1 MGLMEPMGDV
11 PGVSRA
17 ALAMFLSNA
26 ALSDAVGAQ
35 APPADAMR
43 ISLLSGGRSNLTY
56 RVDWGPYRWV
66 LRRPPLGHVLRTAH
80 DMRREARVLTAL
92 APTAVPVPAVV
103 ALCEDE
109 TVIGAPFYVMEA
121 VEGQV
126 LRTDEDLAR
135 LDAHGARQL
144 AYAFVDTLADL
155 HNVEPAEVGLADFG
169 RPEGYL
175 ERQLARWAV
184 QLADSTCRTVDGF
197 DELARRL
204 GERRPASQGHALVHG
219 DYRLDNVIVD
229 PAEPGRVRAVLDWE
243 MATLGDPLA
252 DVGLCHLYWIGWAGI
267 DNPIAGTPGLLPA
280 FPDWSELAE
289 RYAHR
294 STLKL
299 DDLDWYSAF
308 AAYKLAVI
316 LEGIHYR
323 HRNGMTVGEGFERI
337 GAMVPQLVERGL
349 THLGS

>member
-1 MGLMEPMGDV
+1 MMGDV

-17 ALAMFLSNA
+17 ALAVF
-26 ALSDAVGAQ
+26 LSDAADAAGAQ
-35 APPADAMR
+35 ALPAESMR
-43 ISLLSGGRSNLTY
+43 ITLLSGGRSNLTY
-56 RVDWGPYRWV
+56 RVDWGPHRWV

-126 LRTDEDLAR
+126 LRTDEDLTR
-135 LDAHGARQL
+135 LDARAAREL

-155 HNVEPAEVGLADFG
+155 HNVVPAEVGLADFG

-184 QLADSTCRTVDGF
+184 QLADSTCRTVEGF

-204 GERRPASQGHALVHG
+204 GERRPESQGHALVHG
-219 DYRLDNVIVD
+219 DYRLDNIIVD
-229 PAEPGRVRAVLDWE
+229 LAEPGCVRAV
-243 MATLGDPLA
+243 P
-252 DVGLCHLYWIGWAGI
+252 
-267 DNPIAGTPGLLPA
+267 
-280 FPDWSELAE
+280 
-289 RYAHR
+289 
-294 STLKL
+294 
-299 DDLDWYSAF
+299 
-308 AAYKLAVI
+308 
-316 LEGIHYR
+316 
-323 HRNGMTVGEGFERI
+323 
-337 GAMVPQLVERGL
+337 
-349 THLGS
+349 